1 MATRKKNGEMA
12 TGKRIEEWA
21 KEKNMSLMQV
31 AKAAGIPYNT
41 VYSIVKGKS
50 DNIAYDK
57 IVKIAAALGISE
69 LELITGKTEEEIEEE
84 NRERWLA
91 VFAMRYPLL
100 IEALNNAGITITL
113 EEKKMF
119 AEWEDMQTE
128 ISMDDLEKLLE
139 KTQSSFFSIIQE
151 VLNFPIDE
159 R

>member
-1 MATRKKNGEMA
+1 MATRKKTGEMA

-41 VYSIVKGKS
+41 VYSIVKRKS

-57 IVKIAAALGISE
+57 IVKIAAALGVSE
-69 LELITGKTEEEIEEE
+69 LELTTGKTEEEIEEE
-84 NRERWLA
+84 SRERWLA
-91 VFAMRYPLL
+91 VFALRYPHF

-128 ISMDDLEKLLE
+128 ISMDDLENMLE